1 MFNTQGIIMK
11 IITVAALFITA
22 CGGLTGTGTPAKSF
36 DYDLQGTWVSND
48 PTVYSGKL
56 VIGSDR
62 ITITG
67 YSENQTKPPPDGD
80 DSKRPFKGFS
90 KSIALK
96 GYSEEGKI
104 LIEDSGQLQE
114 GIPYIYQKDESYPPK
129 KLSASPSAA
138 ELKNCRASKQ

>member
-1 MFNTQGIIMK
+1 MYK
-11 IITVAALFITA
+11 IVPLLAALFITS
-22 CGGLTGTGTPAKSF
+22 CGDLTGTGTPTKSF
-36 DYDLQGTWVSND
+36 DYDLQDTWVSND

-56 VIGSDR
+56 VISYDR

-67 YSENQTKPPPDGD
+67 YSEGQTPTEGD

-104 LIEDSGQLQE
+104 FIEDSGQLQE
-114 GIPYIYQKDESYPPK
+114 GIPYAYQKDESYPPK
-129 KLSASPSAA
+129 KIISFTFGGRVEKLQS
-138 ELKNCRASKQ
+138 E